1 LLWPLHQEMR
11 PQSLNDQA
19 AWAHELIGI
28 RGAPLPSDQ
37 DRFIAGDRSQ
47 TDLRPSDQEIVTPGR
62 PKPERSRPGVSDP
75 VIFPERKDSITVS
88 PLGRKSS
95 ARIRRVGVNLADLKR
110 KVDIT
115 AVTLGQDL

>member
-47 TDLRPSDQEIVTPGR
+47 ADPRPSDQEIVTLEDRNWSGA
-62 PKPERSRPGVSDP
+62 D
-75 VIFPERKDSITVS
+75 
-88 PLGRKSS
+88 
-95 ARIRRVGVNLADLKR
+95 VGCQ
-110 KVDIT
+110 IP
-115 AVTLGQDL
+115 